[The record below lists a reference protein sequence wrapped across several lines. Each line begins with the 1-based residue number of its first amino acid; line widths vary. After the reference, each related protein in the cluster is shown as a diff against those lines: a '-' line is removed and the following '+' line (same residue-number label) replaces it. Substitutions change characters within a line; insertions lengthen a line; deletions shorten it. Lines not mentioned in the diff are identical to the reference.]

1 MNTEDQNTWKSRPQG
16 TRSKWMSNSQAH
28 GVAAQTGDGKSFKA
42 QPKHGGTEVAGAAK
56 KGQVKIS
63 PNSTQAPVRVAKKGQ
78 PKFGGTA
85 NPQLSANG
93 RYANGGSSHD
103 TLKGMIRDH

>member
-56 KGQVKIS
+56 KGQAKIS
-63 PNSTQAPVRVAKKGQ
+63 AGTTQAPIAVAKKGQ

-85 NPQLSANG
+85 NSQSASG
-93 RYANGGSSHD
+93 RYANGSSSMD
-103 TLKGMIRDH
+103 SMRRMIADH